1 MTGMDGFADSFLS
14 EETGNVEERPGE
26 SIGAASP
33 DGPSL
38 RRENMVV
45 KEDDGVVGMV
55 GDVAVALGGGDGRG
69 E

>member
-1 MTGMDGFADSFLS
+1 MDGFADSSCS
-14 EETGNVEERPGE
+14 EEAGNVEERPGE

-45 KEDDGVVGMV
+45 EDDDGVVGMV
-55 GDVAVALGGGDGRG
+55 GDVAVALGAGDGRG